1 MSSCCTLRLKRRS
14 AFSRDSPSCSRISA
28 KQIHPQTRPVGP
40 TIYFKDLT
48 GSQAEK
54 VKNFATFGV
63 SRKVR
68 DAELLYGFVQN
79 WQGRDRGPEPGRRR
93 PWSSRRHRGEW
104 AGKPRSFVARRGEP
118 WGDGAGFFLGTIARA
133 RMRKKLKTGQRRR
146 KYALARY
153 GFT

>member
-40 TIYFKDLT
+40 IIYFKDLT

-68 DAELLYGFVQN
+68 DAEPLHGLVGEL
-79 WQGRDRGPEPGRRR
+79 GRDRGRVPGRRR
-93 PWSSRRHRGEW
+93 PGESRRHRGEW
-104 AGKPRSFVARRGEP
+104 AGK
-118 WGDGAGFFLGTIARA
+118 
-133 RMRKKLKTGQRRR
+133 
-146 KYALARY
+146 
-153 GFT
+153 